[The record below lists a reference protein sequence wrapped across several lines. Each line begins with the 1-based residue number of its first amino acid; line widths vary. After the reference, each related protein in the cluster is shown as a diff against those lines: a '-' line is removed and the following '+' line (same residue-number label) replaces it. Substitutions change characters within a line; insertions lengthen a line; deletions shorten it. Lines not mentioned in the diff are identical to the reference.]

1 MAVLAS
7 HAARSADECVSKDP
21 VRLHAVAE
29 RPTTSGITVKTR
41 IPIKRYVD
49 DPLLTW
55 EERYARL
62 LTHHEEETKFLIST
76 IEELEAQVHD
86 QDKGKDGVE

>member
-1 MAVLAS
+1 M
-7 HAARSADECVSKDP
+7 
-21 VRLHAVAE
+21 
-29 RPTTSGITVKTR
+29 KTR

-49 DPLLTW
+49 DPQLSW

-62 LTHHEEETKFLIST
+62 LMHHEEETKFLIST

-86 QDKGKDGVE
+86 QDKGKGKGGVE